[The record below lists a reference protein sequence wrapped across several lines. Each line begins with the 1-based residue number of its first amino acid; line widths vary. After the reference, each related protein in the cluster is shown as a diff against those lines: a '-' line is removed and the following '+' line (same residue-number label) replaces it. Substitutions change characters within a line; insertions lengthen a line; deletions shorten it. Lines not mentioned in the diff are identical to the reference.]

1 MKKKILV
8 TGGAGFIGSSL
19 VKQVIKEPGNTI
31 INIDKLTYAGNYE
44 TIRELEK
51 LGNYF
56 FEQVDICDESK
67 VSTIIKKYKPSNIIH
82 LAAETHVDNSIDSPR
97 EFLFT
102 NIFGTFNLLNLSL
115 KYWNELDFKPK
126 QDFRFQYIST
136 DEVYG
141 SLNKNEKSFSELSPY
156 DPSSPYSATK
166 ASADHLIRAWGK
178 TFNLPYII
186 TNSSN
191 NYGPFQLPEKLIPL
205 TIIKIIRNEEI
216 PIYGDGNQVRDWIHV
231 EDHVRALSEAML
243 NGEIGETYN
252 VGATNERSNLEV
264 VNLICE
270 IIDTNFS
277 KEKKIPSKNSK
288 ELISFVGDRPA
299 HDIRYSLST
308 TKILNELNWEAQIE
322 FKEGLT
328 NTIKWYLENKEWW
341 LNIIEKNSQIISR
354 KGIN

>member
-1 MKKKILV
+1 MRKTILV
-8 TGGAGFIGSSL
+8 TGGAGFIGSTL
-19 VKQVIKEPGNTI
+19 VKLLTKDSEDKI
-31 INIDKLTYAGNYE
+31 INIDKLTYAGNYK
-44 TIRELEK
+44 TISELEK

-67 VSTIIKKYKPSNIIH
+67 ISDIFKKYKPSNIIH
-82 LAAETHVDNSIDSPR
+82 LAAETHVDNSIDKPKD
-97 EFLFT
+97 FLLT
-102 NIFGTFNLLNLSL
+102 NILGTFNLLNLSL
-115 KYWNELDFKPK
+115 KYWNELENKPK
-126 QDFRFQYIST
+126 QDFLFQYIST

-141 SLNKNEKSFSELSPY
+141 SLNQSEKPFTELSPY

-178 TFNLPYII
+178 TYNLPYII

-191 NYGPFQLPEKLIPL
+191 NYGPYQLPEKLIPL

-216 PIYGDGNQVRDWIHV
+216 PIYGDGKQVRDWIHV
-231 EDHVRALSEAML
+231 EDHVRALSEVLL

-252 VGATNERSNLEV
+252 VGATNERSNIEV

-277 KEKKIPSKNSK
+277 REKKIPAKNSK

-299 HDIRYSLST
+299 HDIRYSLNT
-308 TKILNELNWEAQIE
+308 RKIHNNLNWKAQIE

-341 LNIIEKNSQIISR
+341 INIIEGNSQIINR